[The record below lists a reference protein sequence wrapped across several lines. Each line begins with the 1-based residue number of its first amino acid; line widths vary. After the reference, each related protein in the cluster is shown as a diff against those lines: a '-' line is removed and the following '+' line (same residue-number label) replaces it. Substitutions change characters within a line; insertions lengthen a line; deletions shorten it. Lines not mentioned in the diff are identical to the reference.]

1 MPPAASLRAG
11 RAVDRKKTMQID
23 IHSHI
28 IPGVDD
34 GSRDMETSIA
44 LLQMAAANGTTDII
58 ATPHVIDVS
67 TTLTWDAIRRH
78 AETLQ
83 KEAEARDIPIRIYP
97 GAETELNWDLL
108 ELIRKDRSAFCLAG
122 SRYCLMELP
131 SLMLPPHLEE
141 IIYELQLMDIVP
153 VLAHPERQMQL
164 MENPD
169 KLLGLL
175 RKGCAAQS
183 NGGSLTGVF
192 GPKVREN
199 AQMLINNR
207 AVAFLGS
214 DAHNLRHRNT
224 DLKGARD
231 AIIKNWGEAAAAEL
245 LETNPRYILENKELP
260 AELYADRLPETL
272 GRPAANTLKKKSFF
286 ARLFG

>member
-1 MPPAASLRAG
+1 
-11 RAVDRKKTMQID
+11 MQID

-34 GSRDMETSIA
+34 GSQDLETSIA
-44 LLQMAAANGTTDII
+44 LLRMAEENGTTDII

-78 AETLQ
+78 VENLQ
-83 KEAEARDIPIRIYP
+83 KEADKENIKINIYP

-108 ELIRKDRSAFCLAG
+108 ELIREDHSRFCLAG
-122 SRYCLMELP
+122 SRYLLMEMP

-164 MENPD
+164 MEQPE
-169 KLLGLL
+169 KLLDLL
-175 RKGCAAQS
+175 QKGCAAQS
-183 NGGSLTGVF
+183 NGGSVIGVF
-192 GPKVREN
+192 GPRVQHNVEQLLEQKV
-199 AQMLINNR
+199 I
-207 AVAFLGS
+207 AFMGS

-224 DLKGARD
+224 NLKEARET
-231 AIIKNWGEAAAAEL
+231 ITTCWGEPTATALFETLPQHILQNKALPPDVYLNKLPENITVQPYKHH
-245 LETNPRYILENKELP
+245 TNPQKP
-260 AELYADRLPETL
+260 Q
-272 GRPAANTLKKKSFF
+272 KKKGFF
-286 ARLFG
+286 ARLFS